1 MELQGIFS
9 NVPIHPGDVYFMK
22 ENFQVL
28 YIFYWLIY
36 YINKSINIMFTG
48 VSLAGSIFT
57 EITKDN

>member
-9 NVPIHPGDVYFMK
+9 NVVIHHGDYFMK

-48 VSLAGSIFT
+48 ISFAGSIFT